1 MAEKGGIRFLK
12 YYMQKLK
19 SFFLSKDILSFLLFL
34 ALSSTFW
41 FVNAL
46 GKERETT
53 ITIPVRYIGIPLNVA
68 ITNSPP
74 TEIQLTVKDQGL
86 MLFDYSKS
94 HPAPLSIDVTRS
106 FKQKG
111 EILITSDQLTGS
123 INRYMRMQ
131 PTTKVLGIHPDSI
144 LLRYQK
150 LSVKELPVEL
160 VSNVELVSQYML
172 SSEVLLKPSKVL
184 VYGPKSVLDTMVS
197 VRTELVEMKNLK
209 DTTYVRCR
217 LKPQKSIR
225 FSNNTINLC
234 FFVEPFTERK
244 IQIPISSINCPAN
257 LTIRTFPAFV
267 NATFIVGLSH
277 FKTFNSNDLQVY
289 LDYNTLLSGKFSKQK
304 LLVKNNSTY
313 ISNIR
318 ISPEDVEFVLEVK

>member
-1 MAEKGGIRFLK
+1 
-12 YYMQKLK
+12 
-19 SFFLSKDILSFLLFL
+19 
-34 ALSSTFW
+34 
-41 FVNAL
+41 
-46 GKERETT
+46 
-53 ITIPVRYIGIPLNVA
+53 
-68 ITNSPP
+68 
-74 TEIQLTVKDQGL
+74 
-86 MLFDYSKS
+86 
-94 HPAPLSIDVTRS
+94 LSIDVTRS

-111 EILITSDQLTGS
+111 EILITSDQLASS

-144 LLRYQK
+144 LIRYQK

-172 SSEVLLKPSKVL
+172 SSEVSIKPSKVL

-197 VRTELVEMKNLK
+197 VKTELVDLKNLK
-209 DTTYVRCR
+209 DTTYLRCK
-217 LKPQKSIR
+217 LKPLKSIR
-225 FSNNTINLC
+225 FSGNNINLC

-244 IQIPISSINCPAN
+244 IQIPIGSINCPEN

-277 FKTFNSNDLQVY
+277 FKTFNTNDLQVY
-289 LDYNTLLSGKFSKQK
+289 LDYNTLQSGKFSKQK
-304 LLVKNNSTY
+304 LIVKNNSTF